1 MAMAPKSCSIFGL
14 KKPQTHIFSL
24 PNEKPIRSFK
34 SSTQTASLS
43 VAPVSISDTFTKL
56 KQQGK
61 VAFIPYVVA
70 GDPDLSTTAEALKV
84 LDSCGS
90 DVIELG
96 IPFSD
101 PIADGPVIQAACT
114 RALANGTSLDSI
126 MSMLKKVLPEISCP
140 ITLFTY
146 YNVIHKRGIGN
157 FMAALNDAGVHGLVV
172 PDVRLEETAYLRKEA
187 AKNDIEMVQLTTPT
201 TSTERMKLIVEAA
214 EGFVYLVSSVGVTGA
229 RASVNPRVQSLLHEI
244 KEVTSKPVTVGFGI
258 SKPEHVQQIARWG
271 ADGVIVG
278 SALVKLLGEAN
289 SPVEGLKELEIF
301 TKSLKSALP

>member
-1 MAMAPKSCSIFGL
+1 
-14 KKPQTHIFSL
+14 
-24 PNEKPIRSFK
+24 
-34 SSTQTASLS
+34 
-43 VAPVSISDTFTKL
+43 VV
-56 KQQGK
+56 
-61 VAFIPYVVA
+61 FIPYVVA

-90 DVIELG
+90 DVIELA
-96 IPFSD
+96 IPFSN

-126 MSMLKKVLPEISCP
+126 MSMLKK
-140 ITLFTY
+140 
-146 YNVIHKRGIGN
+146 RGIGN

-172 PDVRLEETAYLRKEA
+172 PDVCLEETAYLRKEA
-187 AKNDIEMVQLTTPT
+187 AKNDIEMV
-201 TSTERMKLIVEAA
+201 
-214 EGFVYLVSSVGVTGA
+214 
-229 RASVNPRVQSLLHEI
+229 
-244 KEVTSKPVTVGFGI
+244 TSKPVIVGFGI

-289 SPVEGLKELEIF
+289 SPVKGLKELEIF